1 MPARSGT
8 FLIKAYDKAGNPS
21 DNAGYV
27 VVPASAL
34 PVLGDNIT
42 QTETNNYNTTGNT
55 NITVDTSAN
64 PDEITI
70 NNTSAAAPTGTYTF
84 GGDLSGS
91 QTQSNASY
99 IDVPTARTVTTTS
112 TLTQARHVDYSAVF
126 DDIPQNWDT
135 WPDTFDD
142 WTNES
147 ANFGD
152 FLQS

>member
-1 MPARSGT
+1 MQQYQAPLKQTPLDPASNIVEKRVARPATSVAFLQESRT

-55 NITVDTSAN
+55 NITVNTSAK

-91 QTQSNASY
+91 Q
-99 IDVPTARTVTTTS
+99 DGKLLRT
-112 TLTQARHVDYSAVF
+112 LMFQQHER
-126 DDIPQNWDT
+126 
-135 WPDTFDD
+135 
-142 WTNES
+142 
-147 ANFGD
+147 
-152 FLQS
+152 